1 MKDNV
6 SLKAFA
12 NQREV
17 APPSLF
23 CAVVYWCNPQEQQQD
38 HLNVITM
45 GRSKK
50 HRAPVTTSA
59 HKSTPKSLIT
69 RSTIRQFHV
78 LLKRR
83 AQLETESRTT
93 EITKELGEIDQA
105 IVSLGGLEQYQAMS
119 VVGQSKERG
128 GGSHKV
134 LISWL
139 REFHS
144 PAGEGNKGT
153 LKFVYLPS
161 VRLEIHI

>member
-1 MKDNV
+1 
-6 SLKAFA
+6 
-12 NQREV
+12 
-17 APPSLF
+17 
-23 CAVVYWCNPQEQQQD
+23 
-38 HLNVITM
+38 M

-50 HRAPVTTSA
+50 RRVPVTTPA
-59 HKSTPKSLIT
+59 HKSTPKSFTT

-83 AQLETESRTT
+83 AQLEAKPRTV
-93 EITKELGEIDQA
+93 EIAKELEEIEQETE
-105 IVSLGGLEQYQAMS
+105 SLGGLEQYQAMS

-139 REFHS
+139 CEFHS
-144 PAGEGNKGT
+144 PLGEGNEGT
-153 LKFVYLPS
+153 LKYVCLSS